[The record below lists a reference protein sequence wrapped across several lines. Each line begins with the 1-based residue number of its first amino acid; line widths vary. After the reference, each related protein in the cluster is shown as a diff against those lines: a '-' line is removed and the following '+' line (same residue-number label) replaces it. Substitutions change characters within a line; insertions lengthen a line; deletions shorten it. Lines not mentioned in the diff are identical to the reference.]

1 MNPVMPWKRQVSVES
16 LTIGGEAE
24 PPRPV
29 PSGSAVPAQAEAKP
43 LRAIVIALAV
53 SAGLWA
59 LIAHFL

>member
-1 MNPVMPWKRQVSVES
+1 MNPVMPWKREDTVKR
-16 LTIGGEAE
+16 LALGGEADA
-24 PPRPV
+24 PRPAT
-29 PSGSAVPAQAEAKP
+29 PTASAAQDPPAKP